1 MCSLSM
7 EVAMVEPAL
16 VADKLVGELRNV
28 FWTINCT
35 APLSASASVRVASS
49 GVLPHVSAVEE
60 EQE

>member
-1 MCSLSM
+1 
-7 EVAMVEPAL
+7 MVEPAL